1 MAAKS
6 RLGLVYSS
14 CPSTWSPST
23 ASTALTK
30 VKFILMP
37 LTSTICSSGCLVDT
51 AEQMGRFAT

>member
-6 RLGLVYSS
+6 RLGSVYSP

-30 VKFILMP
+30 VKLIPMP
-37 LTSTICSSGCLVDT
+37 LKSTICYPGCPVDT